1 MSKRKNQYITTS
13 DDYVR
18 PHKKSKTSYHST
30 RSNSNC
36 SNSNCS
42 NSNCSNSNCTADM
55 DVSSTNVTPVSTKSN
70 FFSTYAVRVYSR
82 THPICQH
89 HINASTY

>member
-1 MSKRKNQYITTS
+1 MSKRKNQYITTP

-42 NSNCSNSNCTADM
+42 NSNCTADM
-55 DVSSTNVTPVSTKSN
+55 DVPSTNVTPVSTKSD